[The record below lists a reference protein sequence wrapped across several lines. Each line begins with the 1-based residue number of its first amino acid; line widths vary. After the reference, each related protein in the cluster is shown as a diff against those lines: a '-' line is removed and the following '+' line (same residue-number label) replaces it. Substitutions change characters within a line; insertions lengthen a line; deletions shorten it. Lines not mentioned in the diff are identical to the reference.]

1 MLHWLR
7 GVLLE
12 NGWSCVWLGTSIN
25 CAAVTLVTAYKVW
38 NTLKDVSLYVLWVR
52 RKKWKRLNSSGTT
65 ATAKCWPWNMEV
77 GAFILKL
84 DMGDE
89 WHLWM
94 ALYIYIYSSLYMQLL
109 IDCTGMHANDLVLKL
124 TSSSFFFYYLL
135 VTLTPKLFVWWM
147 LRGNSEK

>member
-1 MLHWLR
+1 MQWTWVETQMLHWLR

-12 NGWSCVWLGTSIN
+12 NGWSCVWLRIN

-38 NTLKDVSLYVLWVR
+38 NTLKDISLYVLWVR
-52 RKKWKRLNSSGTT
+52 RKKWKRLNSLGTP

-94 ALYIYIYSSLYMQLL
+94 ALYIYIFKFVYAT
-109 IDCTGMHANDLVLKL
+109 IDWLHRNACKRLGFKVNV
-124 TSSSFFFYYLL
+124 F
-135 VTLTPKLFVWWM
+135 
-147 LRGNSEK
+147 